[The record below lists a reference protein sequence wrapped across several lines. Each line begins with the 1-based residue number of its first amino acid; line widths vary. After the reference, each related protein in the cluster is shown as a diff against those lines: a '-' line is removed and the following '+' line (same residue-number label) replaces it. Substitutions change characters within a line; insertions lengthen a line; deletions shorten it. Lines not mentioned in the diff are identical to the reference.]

1 MAKGKRGGFPGGG
14 FGGGFGGANINQL
27 MKQAQKMQEEMAK
40 AQEEIAELEI
50 EGSAGGGMVTAKV
63 NGEHRVT
70 DLVIK
75 PDVVDPD
82 DIDMLQDLIAAAVND
97 AMSKLDEA
105 SSSRMNSVTGGMPG
119 MPGMSRGF

>member
-119 MPGMSRGF
+119 MSRGF